1 MTEESADAS
10 AASSGPPPP
19 APQAGS
25 DEHRRMIS
33 MEAFL
38 REWQGDA
45 AADENNG
52 LEDFGVGGT
61 GTTTGFAIT
70 GSQHNRINSIGSY
83 GRANNDSNDR
93 EMLAQSAG
101 GHRMSNS
108 LDALDNNIETM
119 RIDSMPSDDTNTLS
133 SAIHDAARITNWV
146 LVAELSKSDP
156 RAAAYAGPNYWTA
169 LHHACSRRCP
179 HADVVESLLNAYPQ
193 ALVETD
199 DRGWTPLHQAC
210 RFKAPRD
217 VVRLLLRAYPEL
229 GKRAACMRNGEG
241 RSALWLALRYD
252 APKGVADL
260 LLQADPSA
268 VLDEDREGGSPL
280 TLVWDDYANSFQGKR
295 TMQVLFRHLENE
307 GDSTNNDSVQE
318 RIATS
323 ERNAKLAMTKSAP
336 ACKELQSKWNK
347 AVTLLKAYFQ
357 FPAEDSDVPRT
368 RKWRVLH
375 AVSAIKCHPTLFLM
389 ARALYPEQANE
400 FDENDLLPGNGRDA
414 LALPDPQ
421 SSSVD
426 RRRSSNRTALHF
438 AAMSPLSGREGRSV
452 IKTLLK
458 LNPSA
463 VTHVDGYGSLPLHL
477 LALND
482 KRIHWVH
489 DGLRDVYDAYPD
501 ATLCRDGSGR
511 TPLHCAASAAGNYS
525 RSSSATIAGTESSN
539 AAQDGSELRSRSVIQ
554 NLVQGNGA
562 AASITDNSGRLPLHY
577 IAEKAEEWNADAQ
590 AILDAYP
597 AATSTRSGALTHN
610 QLPLHMAASS
620 TDARPSLI
628 MNLVNANPR
637 AASLVDS
644 MGRLPLHLV
653 CDSGRSTWDRGIDA
667 IYRAYNQ
674 AVVTPE
680 DNHRRWTVLHTIV
693 ASISASRDLI
703 EHVLSM
709 NPGATSLADG
719 DGKLP
724 LHIACG
730 TKRQW
735 VDGGIQLIF
744 DANPSAALV
753 EDNDGFLPFQI
764 ASMRRTHSSDADDL
778 DDDSEDWDQSEEEDL
793 SVLEIMF
800 NLLIAQPSIVQ
811 V

>member
-1 MTEESADAS
+1 MTEESAVNTTAS
-10 AASSGPPPP
+10 GSSPPPP
-19 APQAGS
+19 VSQAGS
-25 DEHRRMIS
+25 NELGRGIS

-45 AADENNG
+45 AADDDNG
-52 LEDFGVGGT
+52 LEDFGIGAGT
-61 GTTTGFAIT
+61 S
-70 GSQHNRINSIGSY
+70 SQHNRMNSIGSL
-83 GRANNDSNDR
+83 GRTINDLNDR
-93 EMLAQSAG
+93 EMMVQSGG
-101 GHRMSNS
+101 GHRISNS
-108 LDALDNNIETM
+108 LDALDGNIETM
-119 RIDSMPSDDTNTLS
+119 RIDSMASDETNGFS

-179 HADVVESLLNAYPQ
+179 HADVVESLLSAYPQ

-210 RFKAPRD
+210 RFKAPKE

-229 GKRAACMRNGEG
+229 GKRAAGMRNGEG

-295 TMQVLFRHLENE
+295 TLQVLLRHLENE
-307 GDSTNNDSVQE
+307 GWDSTNDDGAQE

-336 ACKELQSKWNK
+336 ACKELQSKWK
-347 AVTLLKAYFQ
+347 KVITLLKAYFQ
-357 FPAEDSDVPRT
+357 FPAEDSDGPPT

-375 AVSAIKCHPTLFLM
+375 AVSAIKCHPTLFLL

-400 FDENDLLPGNGRDA
+400 VDENDLLPGNGRDA
-414 LALPDPQ
+414 LSLPDPQ
-421 SSSVD
+421 SSCAD

-438 AAMSPLSGREGRSV
+438 AAMSPLSGREERSV

-458 LNPSA
+458 LNPA
-463 VTHVDGYGSLPLHL
+463 AAAHVDGYGSLPLHL

-489 DGLRDVYDAYPD
+489 DGLRDVYDAYPE
-501 ATLCRDGSGR
+501 ASLCRDGSGR

-525 RSSSATIAGTESSN
+525 RLSSTAAGSESSSN
-539 AAQDGSELRSRSVIQ
+539 AAQEGSELRSVIQ
-554 NLVQGNGA
+554 NLVRGNGA

-590 AILDAYP
+590 AILDAHP

-667 IYRAYNQ
+667 IYLAYNQ
-674 AVVTPE
+674 AIVIPE
-680 DNHRRWTVLHTIV
+680 DNQRRWTVLHTVV

-703 EHVLSM
+703 ERVLRM
-709 NPGATSLADG
+709 NPGAASLADG

-724 LHIACG
+724 LHIVCG
-730 TKRQW
+730 TNRQW
-735 VDGGIQLIF
+735 VEGGIQLIF
-744 DANPSAALV
+744 DANPSAALA

-764 ASMRRTHSSDADDL
+764 AAMRRTHSSDSDGL
-778 DDDSEDWDQSEEEDL
+778 DDDGEDWDTEEEDL

-800 NLLIAQPSIVQ
+800 NLLNAQPSIVQ